1 MITLKEG
8 TVLTTTVL
16 KELLAGRVTHVKNE
30 KYYYGLQDILD
41 RTMTDSTKPNNKLV
55 NANAAYIVDVNVGYF
70 MGQPVSYTSK
80 NEAYMKVL
88 QDVFDNND
96 EQNENFQI
104 EKDCSICGVGYELL
118 YLDEDSEVRFHRIPT
133 GNMILVYNT
142 KITPEPWLAIRLY
155 TSGEDKVYIELYEK
169 TLVTLFLSDSAL
181 SSLIFVERNIN
192 PFGDI
197 PAVEFLNNE
206 ELQGDF
212 DKVKTL
218 IDEYDKAQSD
228 TANDFEYFTD
238 AYLHLHNMDLGGK
251 DIKELK
257 EKRVLQ
263 TNGEAAGS
271 IEWVIKE
278 IQDTATENYKKRI
291 QEDLHR
297 FSKTPNLTDESFAG
311 NLSGIAL
318 SYKLLGMEW
327 TAATKERQFK
337 LALQRRMM
345 LINKILKIK
354 GKEYDYR
361 EIQIKF
367 TRSIPQNVAEIV
379 EMLIKTYGKISEE
392 TFLAQLP
399 FIESPADE
407 IIRLDK
413 EREELD
419 KRLIARGEVDLDKGT
434 PNELP

>member
-169 TLVTLFLSDSAL
+169 
-181 SSLIFVERNIN
+181 
-192 PFGDI
+192 
-197 PAVEFLNNE
+197 
-206 ELQGDF
+206 
-212 DKVKTL
+212 
-218 IDEYDKAQSD
+218 
-228 TANDFEYFTD
+228 
-238 AYLHLHNMDLGGK
+238 H
-251 DIKELK
+251 
-257 EKRVLQ
+257 
-263 TNGEAAGS
+263 
-271 IEWVIKE
+271 
-278 IQDTATENYKKRI
+278 
-291 QEDLHR
+291 
-297 FSKTPNLTDESFAG
+297 
-311 NLSGIAL
+311 
-318 SYKLLGMEW
+318 
-327 TAATKERQFK
+327 
-337 LALQRRMM
+337 
-345 LINKILKIK
+345 
-354 GKEYDYR
+354 
-361 EIQIKF
+361 
-367 TRSIPQNVAEIV
+367 
-379 EMLIKTYGKISEE
+379 
-392 TFLAQLP
+392 
-399 FIESPADE
+399 
-407 IIRLDK
+407 
-413 EREELD
+413 
-419 KRLIARGEVDLDKGT
+419 
-434 PNELP
+434 

>member
-118 YLDEDSEVRFHRIPT
+118 YLDEDSQVRFHRIPT

-251 DIKELK
+251 NIKELK

-354 GKEYDYR
+354 R
-361 EIQIKF
+361 ERI
-367 TRSIPQNVAEIV
+367 
-379 EMLIKTYGKISEE
+379 
-392 TFLAQLP
+392 
-399 FIESPADE
+399 
-407 IIRLDK
+407 
-413 EREELD
+413 
-419 KRLIARGEVDLDKGT
+419 
-434 PNELP
+434 